1 MTEMPMHVQRSSF
14 HPTISFS
21 GEHSFRIEMQADK
34 FNVMVAYPTRA
45 IKHTCHPHTLLQLGK
60 SIIHNLSCDACGKDC
75 DDSCFSC
82 KKCDFNI
89 HPRCIPLPTS
99 FTHKRH
105 MYPLVLVSPVVE
117 DDTGNY
123 YCDMCETQRNPK
135 LQVYYCG
142 KYNAHIDCVISEVL
156 ESTVKAFFDP
166 QRKDENS
173 GDQRLKM
180 EGRVQH

>member
-1 MTEMPMHVQRSSF
+1 MPMHVQRSSF

-34 FNVMVAYPTRA
+34 FNVMVA
-45 IKHTCHPHTLLQLGK
+45 
-60 SIIHNLSCDACGKDC
+60 
-75 DDSCFSC
+75 
-82 KKCDFNI
+82 
-89 HPRCIPLPTS
+89 
-99 FTHKRH
+99 
-105 MYPLVLVSPVVE
+105 
-117 DDTGNY
+117 
-123 YCDMCETQRNPK
+123 
-135 LQVYYCG
+135 
-142 KYNAHIDCVISEVL
+142 VL